1 MNEGVSIMKGF
12 LVVLLIT
19 LGLNSSLS
27 AQEHTN
33 RPPKLPPNTTAP
45 PPATNTPNPN
55 PNAWSKFTSQ
65 EGRFS
70 VFIPGIPEEKV
81 ETTPSDIGPYTTRL
95 FTLKYPR
102 HVFLIGYVDYDPS
115 FNFNRQLELDANRD
129 QFVKNLKATLVASR
143 NITIDGYSALEF
155 TAVTEERIFKSRVYI
170 VGRRPYLI
178 VLGSLKGVDD
188 SLALNRFFNS
198 FKITR

>member
-1 MNEGVSIMKGF
+1 MKGF
-12 LVVLLIT
+12 LVVLTIT
-19 LGLNSSLS
+19 LGLNASVS

-33 RPPKLPPNTTAP
+33 RPPKLPPSTSTPAPAP
-45 PPATNTPNPN
+45 PADTTPNPN
-55 PNAWSKFTSQ
+55 APAWAKFTSE

-70 VFIPGIPEEKV
+70 VFIPGTPKDQV
-81 ETTPSDIGPYTTRL
+81 ETTPSNIGPYTTHL
-95 FTLKYPR
+95 FTLRNLR

-115 FNFNRQLELDANRD
+115 FNFNPQAELDANRD

-143 NITIDGYSALEF
+143 NVRVDGYSALEF
-155 TAVTEERIFKSRVYI
+155 TAVTPDERVFKARVYI

-178 VLGSLKGVDD
+178 VLGSPKGVDD
-188 SLALNRFFNS
+188 TFALNRFFSS

>member
-1 MNEGVSIMKGF
+1 MKGF
-12 LVVLLIT
+12 LVVLTIT
-19 LGLNSSLS
+19 LLNASVS

-33 RPPKLPPNTTAP
+33 RPPKLPPSTSTPAP
-45 PPATNTPNPN
+45 AVASTPN
-55 PNAWSKFTSQ
+55 PNAWAKFTSE

-70 VFIPGIPEEKV
+70 VFIPGIPKDQV
-81 ETTPSDIGPYTTRL
+81 QTTPSNIGPYTTHL
-95 FTLKYPR
+95 FTLRNPR

-115 FNFNRQLELDANRD
+115 FNFNPQAELEANRD

-143 NITIDGYSALEF
+143 NVKVDGYSALEF

-178 VLGSLKGVDD
+178 VLGSPKGVDD
-188 SLALNRFFNS
+188 APALSRFFNS
-198 FKITR
+198 FKITP